1 MLCRYG
7 AVEKRCDSAD
17 PLDAVVGFHCAAGRG
32 SCPVAVLCG
41 EKDGANLKASKEL
54 GARLPNAALQIVPGA
69 GHAVNKDAPEAI
81 AAALNGRT

>member
-1 MLCRYG
+1 MGLSKSDAIRLT
-7 AVEKRCDSAD
+7 RSMRS
-17 PLDAVVGFHCAAGRG
+17 LDFTAQLRG
-32 SCPVAVLCG
+32 VACPVAVLCG

-81 AAALNGRT
+81 AAVLNGRA